1 MNTATQAVRIMRR
14 DASRIAIEWADG
26 HTTTFQAAELRRL
39 CPCAQCVSE
48 TTGQRMLDP
57 ASVAD
62 GLTQVDV
69 RIVGNYAI
77 TVQFSYGHAT
87 GICIYPFLRENDPEE

>member
-14 DASRIAIEWADG
+14 DPSRIAVEWADG
-26 HTTTFQAAELRRL
+26 RTTSYLAPELRKL

-48 TTGQRMLDP
+48 TTGQRLLDLT
-57 ASVAD
+57 SVGD
-62 GLTQVDV
+62 DMTQVDV

-77 TVQFSYGHAT
+77 TVQFSDGHAT
-87 GICIYPFLRENDPEE
+87 GIFTYPYLRENDPGR